1 MGDLMDDREANLARG
16 GAGNAGQHS
25 VHGGLVATVVAVLVD
40 NQHVTNRPL
49 THNPSV
55 TVGDN

>member
-1 MGDLMDDREANLARG
+1 MDDREANLARG

-49 THNPSV
+49 THDPSV